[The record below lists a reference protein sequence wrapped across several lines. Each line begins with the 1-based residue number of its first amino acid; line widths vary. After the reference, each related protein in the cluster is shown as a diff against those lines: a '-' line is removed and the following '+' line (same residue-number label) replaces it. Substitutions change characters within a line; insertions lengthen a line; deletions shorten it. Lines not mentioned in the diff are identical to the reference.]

1 MYSYNYLFEVVRI
14 FTFRHLLHKLREN
27 GLPKDSVIGNF
38 FRTESD
44 KILDFSGFETFLAT
58 GCLSFV
64 VFTVSVLS
72 FKNKLSKLDL
82 FIISW
87 CTFLVCDEDSL
98 RQSYYLGDTYNALQ
112 FPVFFFSFFSF
123 LWLCQRFP
131 EYQEIPS
138 KKLF

>member
-58 GCLSFV
+58 GCMSFV

-82 FIISW
+82 FIISL
-87 CTFLVCDEDSL
+87 CRFLACDEDPL
-98 RQSYYLGDTYNALQ
+98 RQSYYLRETHNALK

-123 LWLCQRFP
+123 
-131 EYQEIPS
+131 S
-138 KKLF
+138 

>member
-1 MYSYNYLFEVVRI
+1 MKIVRF
-14 FTFRHLLHKLREN
+14 FTFRYLLYKLREN

-58 GCLSFV
+58 GCMSFV

-82 FIISW
+82 FIISL
-87 CTFLVCDEDSL
+87 CRFLACDEDPL
-98 RQSYYLGDTYNALQ
+98 RQSYYLRETHNALK

-123 LWLCQRFP
+123 SWLCQRFP
-131 EYQEIPS
+131 EYREIPS